1 MNSYEVGANLEL
13 TFVASLIDRNQN
25 LLQIAAQLTHGS
37 PGARSKGKS

>member
-1 MNSYEVGANLEL
+1 MTSYEVGANLEL
-13 TFVASLIDRNQN
+13 TFVASLIDRNQI